1 MEDKIRA
8 ALDSVEA
15 SERLKRSIKASV
27 RRKTLDYGR
36 DVTRLRQQRS
46 GLAGCLVCLTLVLA
60 GAGLWKIPVTSI
72 GLDVNPS
79 LELQINSFD
88 RVIRLNGCNEDGTA
102 LADRFHLEG
111 RPYDEAVQR
120 LLISDDLAPYL
131 ENGSTFV
138 ITVSG
143 SDDAHTL
150 QMLNKVACRAYSLAE
165 DEKVFCIRADGAT
178 AKAAG
183 RVGLSVARYQAWQIL
198 LQDNPLLPPAAVLEL
213 TVEQI
218 QELIHGENLENPCG
232 E

>member
-1 MEDKIRA
+1 MEDKIRN

-15 SERLKRSIKASV
+15 SERLKRNIKANV

-36 DVTRLRQQRS
+36 DVARLRQQRR

-60 GAGLWKIPVTSI
+60 GMGLWKIPVTSI

-79 LELQINSFD
+79 VELQVNRFD
-88 RVIRLNGCNEDGTA
+88 RVIRLKGCNEDGMV
-102 LADRFHLEG
+102 LAERFHLEG

-120 LLISDDLAPYL
+120 LLISDELAPYL

-143 SDDAHTL
+143 SDEDHTQ

-165 DEKVFCIRADGAT
+165 DENVFCIRADGAT
-178 AKAAG
+178 AKAAS
-183 RVGLSVARYQAWQIL
+183 RVGLSVARYQAWQKL
-198 LQDNPLLPPAAVLEL
+198 LQEDPQLPPEAVLEL

>member
-1 MEDKIRA
+1 MEHKIKE

-15 SERLKRSIKASV
+15 SERLKRNIKANV

-36 DVTRLRQQRS
+36 DVARRRQQRRR
-46 GLAGCLVCLTLVLA
+46 LAGCVTCLMLVFA
-60 GAGLWKIPVTSI
+60 GAGLWRIPVTSI

-79 LELQINSFD
+79 VELQVNSFD
-88 RVIRLNGCNEDGTA
+88 RVVRLKGCNEDGVV
-102 LADRFHLEG
+102 LAERFHLEG

-120 LLISDDLAPYL
+120 LFISDELAPYL

-143 SDDAHTL
+143 SDDDHTL

-165 DEKVFCIRADGAT
+165 DEKVFCIRADAAT

-183 RVGLSVARYQAWQIL
+183 RVGLSVARYQAWQKL
-198 LQDNPLLPPAAVLEL
+198 LQEDPQLPPEAVLEL

-218 QELIHGENLENPCG
+218 RELIHGENLENPCG

>member
-1 MEDKIRA
+1 MEDKIRG

-15 SERLKRSIKASV
+15 SEGLKRRIKANV

-36 DVTRLRQQRS
+36 DVARRRQHRRQ
-46 GLAGCLVCLTLVLA
+46 LAGCLTCLALVLA
-60 GAGLWKIPVTSI
+60 GAGLWRIPVTSI

-79 LELQINSFD
+79 VELQVNSFD
-88 RVIRLNGCNEDGTA
+88 RVIRLKGCNEDGMV

-120 LLISDDLAPYL
+120 LLISDELAPYL

-143 SDDAHTL
+143 SDEDHTQ

-183 RVGLSVARYQAWQIL
+183 RVGLSVARYQAWQKL
-198 LQDNPLLPPAAVLEL
+198 LEEDPQLPPEAVLEL